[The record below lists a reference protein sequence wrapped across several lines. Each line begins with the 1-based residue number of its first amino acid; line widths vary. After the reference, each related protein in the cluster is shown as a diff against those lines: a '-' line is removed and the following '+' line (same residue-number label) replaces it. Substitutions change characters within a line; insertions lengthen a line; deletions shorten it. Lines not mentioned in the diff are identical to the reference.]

1 MGTDYR
7 DEVISVVLCASR
19 ITNKT
24 RRIASSGY
32 LAVSTSIRVLNTD
45 QDTAGRGHHQKE
57 AIDPWKTHKTNY
69 GLVLSVCFLT
79 DIIHYF

>member
-7 DEVISVVLCASR
+7 DEVIRVVLCASR

-57 AIDPWKTHKTNY
+57 AIGALKTHKTND
-69 GLVLSVCFLT
+69 GLVLSACFLA
-79 DIIHYF
+79 DIMHYF